1 MLVRISQWKNREQ
14 RTKWRSP
21 LGKQSMEK
29 TASKRRRNRD
39 FNDNNKEGKK
49 NGISRNGIGRNG
61 MSCNGWD
68 TIEWVVT
75 RGWTCLKR
83 KEVKG
88 GVVESDGK
96 VDDAEE

>member
-1 MLVRISQWKNREQ
+1 
-14 RTKWRSP
+14 
-21 LGKQSMEK
+21 MEK

-61 MSCNGWD
+61 IGRNGIGRNGMSRNGWD
-68 TIEWVVT
+68 TMEWVVT

-96 VDDAEE
+96 VDDAEEEETHPEPHPLS